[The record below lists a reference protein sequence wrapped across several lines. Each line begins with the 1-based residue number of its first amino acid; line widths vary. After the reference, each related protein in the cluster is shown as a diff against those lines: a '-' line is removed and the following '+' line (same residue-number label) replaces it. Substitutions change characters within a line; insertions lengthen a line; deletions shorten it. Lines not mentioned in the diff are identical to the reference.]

1 MHAKVGPMDKDY
13 TYEDWAREFLPYKCA
28 TCGAELEE
36 VGTYYPDIDYEDIEW
51 WCPNK
56 CKNIGRE

>member
-1 MHAKVGPMDKDY
+1 MDKDY